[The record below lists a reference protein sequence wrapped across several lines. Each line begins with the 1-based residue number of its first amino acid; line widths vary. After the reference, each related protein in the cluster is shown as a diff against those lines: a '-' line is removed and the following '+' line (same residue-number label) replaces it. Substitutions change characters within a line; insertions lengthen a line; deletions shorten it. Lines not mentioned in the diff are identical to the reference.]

1 MKLVYC
7 DLIAYE
13 GLHTGVNSALIKV
26 MNLTF
31 QPDIIEFYAEKNHLD
46 ICKKKNVEKN
56 IVYKNLQLL
65 PKSMVGGLKTI
76 LKDIIGCLYIF
87 KIFLTTKKDDVI
99 CIALAYP
106 FAQFSVFIFNKIFK
120 RANVFVCQHGELEL
134 LFNKKAYPIFKRYY
148 FSIEEILLCKKSKIR
163 NIIFGETIFNN
174 VKVKFPNINAIVIDH
189 PYVYDYVN
197 SKDVH
202 VEFNPLIIGVI
213 GNTGVNKGTEYVFQ
227 LADLLRDYILEG
239 KLMVKIVGKLADVY
253 KDYDKGLVI
262 HQHTGIIPEE
272 IFQSEIESLHYA
284 LLLRNNEMNKLTASG
299 TFFDIVKYQK
309 PYLSFQGEYISH
321 YYNKNPN
328 AGELFD
334 DIYQLADRIKN
345 IIENKSQSIL
355 DYKKSI
361 EAILDLQ
368 NDLSLTSIAN
378 KFSQQV

>member
-26 MNLTF
+26 MDLTF
-31 QPDIIEFYAEKNHLD
+31 QPEIIEFYAEKNHLD
-46 ICKKKNVEKN
+46 ICKKKIIAKN
-56 IVYKNLQLL
+56 IVFKNLQLL

-76 LKDIIGCLYIF
+76 LKDIIGCFYIL
-87 KIFLTTKKDDVI
+87 KIFLTTKNEDVI

-106 FAQFSVFIFNKIFK
+106 FAQFSVFMFNKIFK
-120 RANVFVCQHGELEL
+120 RTNVFVCQHGELEL
-134 LFNKKAYPIFKRYY
+134 LFNKKAYPIFKRHY
-148 FSIEEILLCKKSKIR
+148 FSIEEILLNKKSKIR
-163 NIIFGETIFNN
+163 NIIFGETIYNN
-174 VKVKFPNINAIVIDH
+174 IKVKFPNINAIVIDH

-197 SKDVH
+197 SNNVN

-227 LADLLRDYILEG
+227 LSDLLRDYILEG
-239 KLMVKIVGKLADVY
+239 KLIVKIVGKLADVY
-253 KDYDKGLVI
+253 KEYDKGLVI
-262 HQHTGIIPEE
+262 NQHTGIIPEE

-284 LLLRNNEMNKLTASG
+284 LLLRNNDMNKFTASG
-299 TFFDIVKYQK
+299 TFFDIVKYKK
-309 PYLSFQGEYISH
+309 PYLSFQGEYIGY

-334 DIYQLADRIKN
+334 DIFQIADRIKK
-345 IIENKSQSIL
+345 IIENRSQSVI
-355 DYKKSI
+355 DYRKSI
-361 EAILDLQ
+361 EGISELQ
-368 NDLSLTSIAN
+368 NDLSLSSIAK